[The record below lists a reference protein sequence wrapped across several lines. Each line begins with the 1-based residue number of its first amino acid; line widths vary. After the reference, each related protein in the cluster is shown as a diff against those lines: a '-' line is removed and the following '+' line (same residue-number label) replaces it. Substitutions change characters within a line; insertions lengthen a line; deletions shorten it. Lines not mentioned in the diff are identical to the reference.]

1 MPGCCGSTAATPAP
15 QEHFFTQ
22 YKLGKKLGEGAF
34 GQVRV
39 VVDRST
45 QQELA
50 VKIVDVRERD
60 EHGACSGAV
69 SKSRDRVTR
78 TEVDLWTKASNT
90 DCEYIVK
97 LYKSFAEHGPWR
109 HVERPVLLHGQT
121 RPVLSRRQMVE
132 AESMTETDLAK
143 IFRHMLL
150 GVSHTH
156 VGDLELSSFQSGDFK
171 EEEAT
176 EELGGLQFCFPGH
189 HSQAKGVPQ
198 ECGSNDIFINQ
209 FVFGFNHVHRTPAM
223 TCVFAQLPSRPDNF
237 LWGGPDNSVLKLCDY
252 GLAVMMPKT
261 GKLSG
266 VFGTAPYMAPEMLRS
281 EGYDFLADV
290 WSIGSVAYL
299 LVFGSFPYSPSEA
312 LPVAAVP
319 EGLGF
324 EGSLWRAAVPDRV
337 PMWGFLEALRHE
349 FVAEKVAIIPDANDF
364 DPLLRK
370 NAHKARSLTQQMR
383 QKRDSTVQHGIDD
396 LLKKLI
402 IKNGGDISNSNI
414 FFSEGDEKL
423 DQEDEEPRSMEP
435 RMKRRSSRRDV
446 KHSTHSGVIDQSGSL
461 KFDMSPNSA
470 VDSRASG
477 KSAPGDVPGLSNRC

>member
-1 MPGCCGSTAATPAP
+1 MGCCGSAAAAYTAP

-39 VVDRST
+39 VIERQT
-45 QQELA
+45 QKELA

-60 EHGACSGAV
+60 ENGACSGAV

-78 TEVDLWTKASNT
+78 TEVDLWQKASSS
-90 DCEYIVK
+90 DCEYVVK
-97 LYKSFAEHGPWR
+97 LHKSFAEKSLYYMVCEKCQCSFMDR
-109 HVERPVLLHGQT
+109 L
-121 RPVLSRRQMVE
+121 VE
-132 AESMTETDLAK
+132 AESMTEADLAK

-156 VGDLELSSFQSGDFK
+156 GVG
-171 EEEAT
+171 
-176 EELGGLQFCFPGH
+176 
-189 HSQAKGVPQ
+189 
-198 ECGSNDIFINQ
+198 I
-209 FVFGFNHVHRTPAM
+209 VHRDIK
-223 TCVFAQLPSRPDNF
+223 PDNF
-237 LWGGPDNSVLKLCDY
+237 LWGGPNNSTLKLCDY

-261 GKLSG
+261 GRLSG
-266 VFGTAPYMAPEMLRS
+266 VFGTAPYMAPEMLRN

-299 LVFGSFPYSPSEA
+299 LVFGSFPYSPAEASAPAMKKAIIEDHPALHFPSPSDAQGVVSGSLVGALDFTKMLLKRVAKQRPTAAEA
-312 LPVAAVP
+312 LK
-319 EGLGF
+319 
-324 EGSLWRAAVPDRV
+324 
-337 PMWGFLEALRHE
+337 HE
-349 FVAEKVAIIPDANDF
+349 FVAEKVIKIPDANEF

-402 IKNGGDISNSNI
+402 VKNGGEISGSNI

-423 DQEDEEPRSMEP
+423 DQEDEEPCKSMEP
-435 RMKRRSSRRDV
+435 RMKKRSSRRDV
-446 KHSTHSGVIDQSGSL
+446 KHSTHSGVIDQFGSIT
-461 KFDMSPNSA
+461 FDMSPNSA
-470 VDSRASG
+470 MDSRATG
-477 KSAPGDVPGLSNRC
+477 KSAPGDVPGLSNR